1 MQKVLVT
8 GATGFIG
15 NYVVEELL
23 QRNYHVIA
31 SSASEA
37 TAKQKNWFAK
47 TDYLPLDLKFLKKSE
62 NYFRFFGKP
71 DIMIHLSWAGLPNY
85 KDNLHL
91 EQNLPRHKMLLE
103 NMIRNGLQDI
113 NITGTCFEYGM
124 QEGKLSETMPS
135 LPQNS
140 YAQAKN
146 ELRLF
151 IEDLKKSYFFEYKWI
166 RLFYLFGKG
175 QNPKSLLSQLQQAL
189 DNQDSSFNMS
199 GGLQTRDYLPVEK
212 VAEYIVDIAVQA
224 KISGIINCCSGI
236 PVTVKQLVQQY
247 LQSRNATIKLNLGY
261 YPYPDYEPMHFWG
274 DNSILSQIINK
285 KN

>member
-31 SSASEA
+31 SSANEA

-47 TDYLPLDLKFLKKSE
+47 TEYLPLDLKFLKESE
-62 NYFRFFGKP
+62 NYFKFFGNP

-85 KDNLHL
+85 RNTFHL
-91 EQNLPRHKMLLE
+91 EQNLPRHKMFLE
-103 NMIRNGLQDI
+103 NMIRNGLLNI
-113 NITGTCFEYGM
+113 NVTGTCFEYGM
-124 QEGKLSETMPS
+124 REGKLSEAMQP
-135 LPQNS
+135 LPRNA

-146 ELRLF
+146 ELRTF
-151 IEDLKKSYFFEYKWI
+151 IEDLKKSYSFEYKWI
-166 RLFYLFGKG
+166 RLFYMFGKG
-175 QNPKSLLSQLQQAL
+175 QNAKSLFSQLQQAL
-189 DNQDSSFNMS
+189 DRGDEIFNMS
-199 GGLQTRDYLPVEK
+199 GGEQTRDFLPVEN
-212 VAEYIVDIAVQA
+212 VAEYIVDIALQT

-236 PVTVKQLVQQY
+236 PLTIKQLVQQY
-247 LQSRNATIKLNLGY
+247 LQSRNAIIKLNLGH

-274 DNSILSQIINK
+274 DNTKLKTIIHE
-285 KN
+285 